1 MYKKEVQFSIRAG
14 VYGIVCVALGAC
26 AGMTTLSESKLQETA
41 GAVIG
46 KPVTSVTNVRSV
58 GDMQYYDA
66 KAGDGSTYACSL
78 QVLFGVTSQKQK
90 CDKK

>member
-1 MYKKEVQFSIRAG
+1 
-14 VYGIVCVALGAC
+14 
-26 AGMTTLSESKLQETA
+26 
-41 GAVIG
+41 
-46 KPVTSVTNVRSV
+46 
-58 GDMQYYDA
+58 MQYYDA